1 MALHRTGLV
10 LASLALL
17 FGAAAC
23 GGGDAD
29 TAPANDGG
37 DGQNSPGGQ
46 GMNAYFEC
54 LQKNGVTIT
63 MPSGGPGGPGGQR
76 PSGGPPSGEPRP
88 SGQPPQGGGPM
99 GGKPEGV
106 DDATWEKAQ
115 EACASVQPSFGPGG
129 GGNGGG
135 MSPAYRNCLEENGVT
150 MGQGSPA
157 PDDAAL
163 EKARKACEALA
174 PTPQPSS

>member
-1 MALHRTGLV
+1 MTLHRTGLV
-10 LASLALL
+10 LASLTML

-23 GGGDAD
+23 GGGDQ
-29 TAPANDGG
+29 APTTGG
-37 DGQNSPGGQ
+37 RGGPGGE

-63 MPSGGPGGPGGQR
+63 R
-76 PSGGPPSGEPRP
+76 PSGDARPSRDARPSGEPRP
-88 SGQPPQGGGPM
+88 SGQPRPGGGGF

-115 EACASVQPSFGPGG
+115 AACASVRPSFGPGS
-129 GGNGGG
+129 GGNGRGG
-135 MSPAYRNCLEENGVT
+135 RGQMSPAYRNCLQENGAT
-150 MGQGSPA
+150 LGEGSPA

-163 EKARKACEALA
+163 TKAREACKALA
-174 PTPQPSS
+174 PTPQPS

>member
-23 GGGDAD
+23 GGGSGDD
-29 TAPANDGG
+29 PAPANGG
-37 DGQNSPGGQ
+37 GPGGE

-54 LQKNGVTIT
+54 LQKNGVTVA
-63 MPSGGPGGPGGQR
+63 MPSGGARASRGPR
-76 PSGGPPSGEPRP
+76 PSGEPRP
-88 SGQPPQGGGPM
+88 SGQPRQGGGGFM

-115 EACASVQPSFGPGG
+115 AACASVRPSFGPGG
-129 GGNGGG
+129 GNGRGDGGG
-135 MSPAYRNCLEENGVT
+135 MSPAYRNCLQENGVT

-157 PDDAAL
+157 PDDGAL
-163 EKARKACEALA
+163 RKAREACKALA
-174 PTPQPSS
+174 PAPRPSS

>member
-17 FGAAAC
+17 LGAAAC
-23 GGGDAD
+23 GGGDD
-29 TAPANDGG
+29 PAPANGG
-37 DGQNSPGGQ
+37 DGQSNPGGQ

-63 MPSGGPGGPGGQR
+63 MPSGGPGGGGQR
-76 PSGGPPSGEPRP
+76 PSGGPPSGGARP
-88 SGQPPQGGGPM
+88 SGQPPQGGGGPM

-106 DDATWEKAQ
+106 DDVTWEKAQ
-115 EACASVQPSFGPGG
+115 TACASVRPSFGPG

-157 PDDAAL
+157 PDDAAMQ
-163 EKARKACEALA
+163 KARKACEALA